1 MEYHTDWEVSIYV
14 FRSTHTNTHTGM
26 NVTIKGIRHNEFER
40 QQSKTLSKQRKR

>member
-14 FRSTHTNTHTGM
+14 FRSTHTGM